1 MQVKLDR
8 DMIISELYE
17 LRAIVAN
24 MDVTSDES
32 RQAKSKIDSLIQL
45 LSMAPA
51 SDSNAS
57 FPKISVRRR

>member
-32 RQAKSKIDSLIQL
+32 REAKAKIDAVIQL
-45 LSMAPA
+45 IALAPA

-57 FPKISVRRR
+57 FPKISVRGR

>member
-51 SDSNAS
+51 SDNNAS